1 MPYKNTLPFLALA
14 QLLSE
19 TKPPKV
25 IIAADARQ
33 LRRFVHAWQLAV
45 AEQKL
50 LIFPD
55 LEVLP
60 YDRFPPAAKVLS
72 NRLGALAKII
82 ETDESISILT
92 TIAALLP
99 KLPPKIFLASQ
110 QIRLTV
116 GQRLPWLKFRQQL
129 VEFGYQPVS
138 QVENPGEFAQ
148 RGALLDF
155 FPLGHPQPIRVEWFD
170 EEVETLRF
178 FDPTTQTSQAPVQEI
193 RLLANRL
200 HPWDNDSLS
209 YFRQAWFKTF
219 GKAGLQNPWF
229 QQLQL
234 AHPSPGLEQYL
245 PLFFTQSMA
254 SFKDYLP
261 TLTDG
266 AWQFFW
272 LDADESFLKNQQEQ
286 LEQRYQSVKRIG
298 QHPPLPP
305 DDLYLSP
312 LTLPE
317 IFPATP
323 WPNSDKPLTTLT
335 SPQVLPRES
344 RLDAA
349 QRLLTDKALILTC
362 PSEGVLEILQSELQR
377 LSPKQLI
384 DFQNLELSLADNQ
397 RLLLL
402 RADIDDG
409 VETPTWRLI
418 PEHLF
423 NQQPRPPRQ
432 ENKSVRADI
441 ENILKNL
448 ADLAEG
454 APVVHEDHGV
464 GRFRGLEHLDVEG
477 ILTEVLRIEY
487 AGGDFLYLPIQE
499 LRQLHRYGGNADT
512 APWHK
517 LSGELFQKQKQKA
530 LGALHDVACELL
542 NVAAERALR
551 PGIAFAVDWP
561 AYHAFCAEFPYELT
575 EDQGTAMQI
584 ILQDMQQPTPMDRLI
599 CGDVGFGKTELAMR
613 AIFVAVSAGFQVAF
627 LAPTT
632 ILVQQHCESLQERF
646 QNTPFCFT
654 CLSRLSHK
662 KADEQQAGLLSGS
675 IDILLGTHKILQKD
689 LKFKKLGLIIIDE
702 EQRFGVDA
710 KEQLKKKAPQ
720 ADILTLTATPIP
732 RTLNFALSG
741 LRELSIISTPPADRQ
756 AIETIRLTWDDG
768 LIQEALLR
776 EWQRGGQSYF
786 VHNDIDALT
795 LIQQKLK
802 RLAPEIPNA
811 IAHGQMPKNA
821 LEKVMQDFYQQRLG
835 LLISTTI
842 VESGLNVPSANTMF
856 IHHAENFG
864 LAQLHQLRGRV
875 GRSHQRAYCYLLTA
889 PYDSLPK
896 DAQRRLDAIAR
907 FTDPGM
913 GFILSTFDMEIR
925 GSGAL
930 LGDQQSGHINALGIN
945 YYSQLLERTIKSLK
959 KGETLRLE
967 EDRSCRINLFIP
979 SLLPEDYIADAHTRL
994 LFYKK
999 IAEADS
1005 ETLIKIKI
1013 NLIDRFGLLPE
1024 PADFLLRLHALEH
1037 QANAL
1042 AIKKIDGNAQSI
1054 RFTFKEKLTF
1064 DPQILLKIIQVQPKH
1079 FRLQGYN
1086 LRYQPVMEKF
1096 SDSPSPL
1103 LNPEPRLTWLETFLA
1118 TLLEQSNLI

>member
-1 MPYKNTLPFLALA
+1 VPYKNTLPFIALA
-14 QLLSE
+14 QMLAGIPQHKL
-19 TKPPKV
+19 
-25 IIAADARQ
+25 IIAPDARS
-33 LRRFVHAWQLAV
+33 LRRFLHAWQLAV
-45 AEQKL
+45 PKQKL
-50 LIFPD
+50 LIFQD

-60 YDRFPPAAKVLS
+60 YDRFPPAATVLS
-72 NRLGALAKII
+72 NRLGTLADIT
-82 ETDESISILT
+82 EANENTAILT

-99 KLPPKIFLASQ
+99 KLPPKLFLAGQ
-110 QIRLTV
+110 QIRLSV
-116 GQRLPWLKFRQQL
+116 GQTVPWLKFRQQL
-129 VEFGYQPVS
+129 IDFGYQAVS

-148 RGALLDF
+148 RGTLLDF
-155 FPLGHPQPIRVEWFD
+155 FPLGQPQPIRVEWFD
-170 EEVETLRF
+170 DQIESLRF
-178 FDPTTQTSQAPVQEI
+178 FEPISQTSQAPVQKI

-200 HPWDNDSLS
+200 YPWDKDSLS
-209 YFRQAWFKTF
+209 HFRQQWFKTF
-219 GKAGLQNPWF
+219 GKAGIENPWF

-234 AHPSPGLEQYL
+234 ARPTPGLEQYL
-245 PLFFTQSMA
+245 PFFFTQPLA

-261 TLTDG
+261 PLT
-266 AWQFFW
+266 QFFW
-272 LDADESFLKNQQEQ
+272 LSDDNSFLKHQAEQ
-286 LEQRYQSVKRIG
+286 LEQRYQSVQRLG
-298 QHPPLPP
+298 QRPALPP
-305 DDLYLSP
+305 QALYLDP
-312 LTLPE
+312 PALTE
-317 IFPATP
+317 IFPPTP
-323 WPNSDKPLTTLT
+323 WPESDSRLKTLLL
-335 SPQVLPRES
+335 PIVLPKEQRIE
-344 RLDAA
+344 AA
-349 QRLLTDKALILTC
+349 QRLMQDKALILAC
-362 PSEGVLEILQSELQR
+362 PSEGILETIQSELQR
-377 LSPKQLI
+377 LSPQ
-384 DFQNLELSLADNQ
+384 ELSDFESIESSLKQGQ

-402 RADIDDG
+402 RADLEDG
-409 VETPTWRLI
+409 METPTWRLI
-418 PEHLF
+418 PEYLFHL
-423 NQQPRPPRQ
+423 QSRPPRQ
-432 ENKSVRADI
+432 ENKSVKIDI

-464 GRFRGLEHLDVEG
+464 GRFRGLERLDVEG
-477 ILTEVLRIEY
+477 VLTEVLRIEY

-499 LRQLHRYGGNADT
+499 LRQLHRYGGNPET

-517 LSGELFQKQKQKA
+517 LSGELWQKQKHKA
-530 LGALHDVACELL
+530 IGALHDVACELL
-542 NVAAERALR
+542 NIAAERALR
-551 PGIAFAVDWP
+551 PGIAFPIDWP
-561 AYHAFCAEFPYELT
+561 SYHAFCAAFPYELT
-575 EDQGTAMQI
+575 EDQATAMQT
-584 ILQDMQQPTPMDRLI
+584 ILSDMQKNTPMDRLV

-646 QNTPFCFT
+646 QNTPFRFA
-654 CLSRLSHK
+654 CLSRLSSK
-662 KADEQQAGLLSGS
+662 KSTDHQEELLSGGV
-675 IDILLGTHKILQKD
+675 DILLGTHKILQKD
-689 LKFKKLGLIIIDE
+689 LKFKNLGLIIIDE

-786 VHNDIDALT
+786 VHNDIDSLS

-802 RLAPEIPNA
+802 RLAPEIPSA
-811 IAHGQMPKNA
+811 IAHGQMPKNT

-889 PYDSLPK
+889 PYDGLPK

-913 GFILSTFDMEIR
+913 GFLLSTFDMEIR
-925 GSGAL
+925 GSGAF

-945 YYSQLLERTIKSLK
+945 YYSQLLDRTIKSLK

-994 LFYKK
+994 LFYKQ
-999 IAEADS
+999 IAEANL
-1005 ETLIKIKI
+1005 ETLVKIKI
-1013 NLIDRFGLLPE
+1013 NLIDRFGSLPE

-1037 QANAL
+1037 HANAL

-1064 DPQILLKIIQVQPKH
+1064 DPQILFKIIYAQPKD
-1079 FRLQGYN
+1079 FRLQGQV
-1086 LRYQPVMEKF
+1086 LRYQPVIIKY
-1096 SDSPSPL
+1096 SDTPSPL
-1103 LNPEPRLTWLETFLA
+1103 LKAEDRLCWLENFLA
-1118 TLLEQSNLI
+1118 QLINEAKVA